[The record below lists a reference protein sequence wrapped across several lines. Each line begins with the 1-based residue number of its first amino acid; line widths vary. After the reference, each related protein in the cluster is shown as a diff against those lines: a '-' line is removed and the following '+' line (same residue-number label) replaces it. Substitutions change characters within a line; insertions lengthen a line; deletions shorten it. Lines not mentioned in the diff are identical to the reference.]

1 MREVVH
7 LLVIAL
13 VNGRWPKNLRAELTV
28 LLLLEVVEPSQ
39 QSSSLPP
46 GKGNTKNLTLD
57 LLENLWASDSQALF

>member
-28 LLLLEVVEPSQ
+28 LLLLEVVEPSPTKLQ
-39 QSSSLPP
+39 FAPRQRKYKKFDIGFIGEFM
-46 GKGNTKNLTLD
+46 GK
-57 LLENLWASDSQALF
+57 